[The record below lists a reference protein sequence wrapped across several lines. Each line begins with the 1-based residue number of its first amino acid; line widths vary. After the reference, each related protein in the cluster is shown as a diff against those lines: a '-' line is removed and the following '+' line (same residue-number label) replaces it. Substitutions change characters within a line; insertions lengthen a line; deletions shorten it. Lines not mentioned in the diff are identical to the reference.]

1 MVVFASYKDSLKSG
15 ICDQLTCA
23 VSADSSFLIQNYVVT
38 SSRSTEKIKSIHEMR
53 FINNVI
59 CSFTHQMDST
69 VEYIISQMYWIFL
82 AVSFFSS
89 WRVFWHIFWR
99 HHLSVRLWPVGSD
112 PHIPKDRSCAKYI
125 RPLRLL

>member
-38 SSRSTEKIKSIHEMR
+38 SSRSTEKIKSIHEMM

-82 AVSFFSS
+82 AVSFFS
-89 WRVFWHIFWR
+89 
-99 HHLSVRLWPVGSD
+99 LSPFGRKILKISTFKINFIYMGKLERYHACPGKGTSLE
-112 PHIPKDRSCAKYI
+112 KD
-125 RPLRLL
+125 